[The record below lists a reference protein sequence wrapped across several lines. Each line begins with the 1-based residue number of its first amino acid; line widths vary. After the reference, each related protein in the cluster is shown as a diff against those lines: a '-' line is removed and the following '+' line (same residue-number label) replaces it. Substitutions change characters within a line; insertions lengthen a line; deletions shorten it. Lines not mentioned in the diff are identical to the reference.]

1 MTLRQAARTLAC
13 IGPHNRVSR
22 RALFQRAAAA
32 AMGTAAWSYWK
43 PALRARAA
51 AEVKGDDLTIMDI
64 EAHDV
69 MVDYEDWIHY
79 ELQHFYGPTRRTIYV
94 VRTKNGLVGLGEGGK
109 VAPDVLDH
117 YIGTSPFDHIGDEKS
132 LQLGIAM
139 YDLMG
144 KAAGVPV
151 CKLFGQRY
159 RKWVNVASWT
169 VSCHPDLMANAVKE
183 FAKRGYTW
191 MKYHL
196 SPFENIFDQLD
207 AMQAVAPEG
216 FKLHFDLT
224 MGGTR
229 DHMPDL
235 LEKIAEYPIAGA
247 FEDPLHEKDIEAYA
261 RLRQRS
267 TLPILLH
274 HAPLQA
280 SFEVLR
286 EAADGYILGHYRI
299 GDAMRRAGLFG
310 ALEIPFEL
318 QNVGGTIMRSMTVH
332 MQAAFKTATYHFN
345 SDTETWKS
353 DVVKERLEPIN
364 GMIRVPEKRGLG
376 VTLDDEQLQRLK
388 ELKLPEKGKWIIKTT
403 YKNGTTMYNLA
414 DPKQSIFMVRPDVRR
429 EIPLSYAA
437 PLSTKWWDEDGSA
450 EYRRMFERLGREGV
464 VLERAN

>member
-1 MTLRQAARTLAC
+1 
-13 IGPHNRVSR
+13 
-22 RALFQRAAAA
+22 
-32 AMGTAAWSYWK
+32 MGTAAWTYWQ

-51 AEVKGDDLTIMDI
+51 VDAGDLTIVDI
-64 EAHDV
+64 ETHDI

-79 ELQHFYGPTRRTIYV
+79 ELQHFYGPTRRTVYV
-94 VRTKNGLVGLGEGGK
+94 VKTKSGLVGLGEGGK
-109 VAPDVLDH
+109 VTPDVLDH

-144 KAAGVPV
+144 KAARVPV
-151 CKLFGQRY
+151 YKLFGQRH

-169 VSCHPDLMANAVKE
+169 VSCHPNLMANAVKQ
-183 FAKRGYTW
+183 FSKRGYTW

-207 AMQAVAPEG
+207 AMQAAAPEG

-235 LEKIAEYPIAGA
+235 LEKIARYPIAGCY
-247 FEDPLHEKDIEAYA
+247 EDPLHEKDIKAYA
-261 RLRQRS
+261 ALRQRS

-274 HAPLQA
+274 HSPLKA
-280 SFEVLR
+280 TFEVQHG
-286 EAADGYILGHYRI
+286 AADGYILGHFKI
-299 GDAMRRAGLFG
+299 GDAIRRAGLFG

-332 MQAAFKTATYHFN
+332 MQAAFKMATYHFN

-353 DVVKERLEPIN
+353 DVVKERLEPVN
-364 GMIRVPEKRGLG
+364 GMIRVPEKAGLG
-376 VTLDDEQLQRLK
+376 VTLDEPELERLK
-388 ELKLPEKGKWIIKTT
+388 KLKLPEQPKWIIKTT

-414 DPKQSIFMVRPDVRR
+414 DPQQSIFMVRPDVRR
-429 EIPLSYAA
+429 EVPLSYAA
-437 PLSTKWWDEDGSA
+437 PLSTKWWDDDGSA
-450 EYRRMFERLGREGV
+450 EYAAMFKRLEREGV
-464 VLERAN
+464 VIERAK